1 MPDDPTPPQLPP
13 AALPEVTGYCW
24 QCGYDL
30 RGLAEPRCPE
40 CGFRFDLDAVRD
52 LNQGWC
58 LDRLHGLR
66 NATLL
71 LAAACTGLLIS
82 VLAPAAPFCF
92 LWLLAVPVAV
102 SAVRAIDAY
111 LTGWRGRWPSRRAA
125 TPHLGRT
132 FGSAQSVVE
141 LALVAAAAAL
151 LMWGNWFLFR
161 LGLLLAGIFLAGA
174 ELQSFAQGK
183 RRHKTSGAPDDLL
196 RSIALSHGVTVILL
210 IAAAVGLPL
219 LLALGR

>member
-1 MPDDPTPPQLPP
+1 MSDEPTPPHGPP
-13 AALPEVTGYCW
+13 DRPPGEAGYCW

-30 RGLAEPRCPE
+30 RGLDEPRCPE
-40 CGFRFDLDAVRD
+40 CGFRFELDAVRD

-102 SAVRAIDAY
+102 SVVRAIDAY

-125 TPHLGRT
+125 TPYLGGA
-132 FGSAQSVVE
+132 FGSAQTVLK
-141 LALVAAAAAL
+141 LAMVAAVAAL
-151 LMWGNWFLFR
+151 LMWRHWFLFR
-161 LGLLLAGIFLAGA
+161 LALLLAGIFLAGI